1 MTISYSDLRRGTVIV
16 LEEEPWQVVDW
27 KHTQVPKRPPVLTL
41 KLRNVRNGRA
51 LERNVPGNQKLTL
64 AEVDKREAQYL
75 YSDGDYYH
83 FMDMESFEQ
92 YPLTEEQMGDTL
104 KYLKEQDKLH
114 LILYRGETIA
124 LEMPTFV
131 QLKVADTPPSL
142 KGNTAQGSNKPAT
155 LETGLVVHVPF
166 FVNIGETV
174 RVDTRTG
181 EYLER
186 MS

>member
-27 KHTQVPKRPPVLTL
+27 KHTKMQQRAPVLTL
-41 KLRNVRNGRA
+41 KLRNLRNGRA

-64 AEVDKREAQYL
+64 AEVDNREAQYL
-75 YSDGDYYH
+75 YSDGDHYH
-83 FMDMESFEQ
+83 FMDTESFEQ
-92 YPLTEEQMGDTL
+92 YPLTEEQVGDAL
-104 KYLKEQDKLH
+104 KYLKEQDKLQ
-114 LILYRGETIA
+114 LVLYRGEPIA

-131 QLKVADTPPSL
+131 ELKVADTPPSL

-155 LETGLVVHVPF
+155 LETGLIVHVPF

-186 MS
+186 VS